1 MLTENN
7 EILKIYKKEKALLEG
22 HFILSSGMRS
32 SAYLQSAIVLSI
44 PEHLKKIAFALVK
57 NIKKIIEI
65 DKINLV
71 VSPAMGGVVI
81 GSKIGEVLNKKAIFL
96 ERANGNFT
104 LRRGFQILNNDKVL
118 LVEDVLTTGKSSIES
133 IECIQSFGAE
143 VICLASII
151 DRSGSDTKLEFDCPY
166 TSLAKINAPIFSE
179 TDIPTKLKKIPAV
192 KPGSRFL
199 K

>member
-1 MLTENN
+1 MLKENN
-7 EILKIYKKEKALLEG
+7 EILKIYRKEKALLEG
-22 HFILSSGMRS
+22 HFILSSGKRS
-32 SAYLQSAIVLSI
+32 SVYLQSAIVLSI
-44 PEHLKKIAFALVK
+44 PEHLKKISLALVE

-96 ERANGNFT
+96 ERVNGSFT
-104 LRRGFQILNNDKVL
+104 LRRGFQIFKNDKVL
-118 LVEDVLTTGKSSIES
+118 LVEDVLTTGKSSLES
-133 IECIQSFGAE
+133 IDCIKSFGAE
-143 VICLASII
+143 VMCLASII
-151 DRSGSDTKLEFDCPY
+151 DRSNNNLEFDCPY

-179 TDIPTKLKKIPAV
+179 TDIPITLKKITAV

>member
-22 HFILSSGMRS
+22 HFILSSGKRS
-32 SAYLQSAIVLSI
+32 SVYLQSAIVLSI
-44 PEHLKKIAFALVK
+44 PAHLKKISLALVK

-96 ERANGNFT
+96 ERVNGSFT
-104 LRRGFQILNNDKVL
+104 LRRGFQIFKNDKVL
-118 LVEDVLTTGKSSIES
+118 LVEDVLTTGKSSLES
-133 IECIQSFGAE
+133 IDCIKSFGAE
-143 VICLASII
+143 VMCLASII
-151 DRSGSDTKLEFDCPY
+151 DRSNNNLEFDCPY

-179 TDIPTKLKKIPAV
+179 TDIPLTLKKITAV

>member
-1 MLTENN
+1 MLKKNN

-22 HFILSSGMRS
+22 HFILSSGKRS
-32 SAYLQSAIVLSI
+32 SVYLQSAIVLSI
-44 PEHLKKIAFALVK
+44 PEHLKKISLALVE

-96 ERANGNFT
+96 ERVNGSFT
-104 LRRGFQILNNDKVL
+104 LRRGFQIFKNDKVL
-118 LVEDVLTTGKSSIES
+118 LVEDVLTTGKSSLES
-133 IECIQSFGAE
+133 IDCIKSFGAE
-143 VICLASII
+143 VMCLASII
-151 DRSGSDTKLEFDCPY
+151 DRSNNNFKFDCPY

-179 TDIPTKLKKIPAV
+179 TDIPLTLKKITAI

>member
-1 MLTENN
+1 MLKENN
-7 EILKIYKKEKALLEG
+7 DILKIYKKEKALLEG
-22 HFILSSGMRS
+22 HFILSSGKRS
-32 SAYLQSAIVLSI
+32 SVYLQSAIVLSI
-44 PEHLKKIAFALVK
+44 PEHLKRISLALVE

-96 ERANGNFT
+96 ERVNGSFT
-104 LRRGFQILNNDKVL
+104 LRRGFQIFKNDKVL
-118 LVEDVLTTGKSSIES
+118 LVEDVLTTGKSSLES
-133 IECIQSFGAE
+133 IDCIKSFGAE
-143 VICLASII
+143 VMCLASII
-151 DRSGSDTKLEFDCPY
+151 DRSNNNLEFDCPY

-179 TDIPTKLKKIPAV
+179 TDIPLTLKKITAV

>member
-7 EILKIYKKEKALLEG
+7 EILKIYRKEKALLEG
-22 HFILSSGMRS
+22 HFILSSGKRS
-32 SAYLQSAIVLSI
+32 SVYLQSAIVLSI
-44 PEHLKKIAFALVK
+44 PEHLKKISLALVE
-57 NIKKIIEI
+57 NIKKTIEI

-96 ERANGNFT
+96 ERVNGSFT
-104 LRRGFQILNNDKVL
+104 LRRGFQIFKNDKVL
-118 LVEDVLTTGKSSIES
+118 LVEDVLTTGKSSLES
-133 IECIQSFGAE
+133 IDCIKSFGAE
-143 VICLASII
+143 VMCLASII
-151 DRSGSDTKLEFDCPY
+151 DRSNNNLEFDCPY

-179 TDIPTKLKKIPAV
+179 ADIPLTLKKIKAV

>member
-1 MLTENN
+1 MLKENN

-22 HFILSSGMRS
+22 HFILSSGKRS
-32 SAYLQSAIVLSI
+32 SVYLQSAIVLSI
-44 PEHLKKIAFALVK
+44 PEHLKKISLALVE
-57 NIKKIIEI
+57 NIKKTIEI

-96 ERANGNFT
+96 ERVNGSFT
-104 LRRGFQILNNDKVL
+104 LRRGFQIFKNDKVL
-118 LVEDVLTTGKSSIES
+118 LVEDVLTTGKSSLES
-133 IECIQSFGAE
+133 IDCIKSFGAE
-143 VICLASII
+143 VMCLASII
-151 DRSGSDTKLEFDCPY
+151 DRSNNNLEFDCPY

-179 TDIPTKLKKIPAV
+179 TDIPLTLKKITAV

>member
-1 MLTENN
+1 MLKENN
-7 EILKIYKKEKALLEG
+7 EILKIYRKEKALLEG
-22 HFILSSGMRS
+22 HFILSSGKRS
-32 SAYLQSAIVLSI
+32 SVYLQSAIVLSI
-44 PEHLKKIAFALVK
+44 PEHLKKISLALVE

-71 VSPAMGGVVI
+71 VSPAMGGIVI
-81 GSKIGEVLNKKAIFL
+81 GSKIGEVLDKQAIFL
-96 ERANGNFT
+96 ERVNGSFT
-104 LRRGFQILNNDKVL
+104 LRRGFQIFKNDKVL
-118 LVEDVLTTGKSSIES
+118 LVEDVLTTGKSSFES
-133 IECIQSFGAE
+133 IDCINSFGAE

-151 DRSGSDTKLEFDCPY
+151 DRSNNNLEFDCPY

-179 TDIPTKLKKIPAV
+179 TDIPLTLKKITAV

>member
-1 MLTENN
+1 MLKENN

-22 HFILSSGMRS
+22 HFILSSGKRS
-32 SAYLQSAIVLSI
+32 SVYLQSAIVLSI
-44 PEHLKKIAFALVK
+44 PEHLKKISLALVE

-96 ERANGNFT
+96 ERVNGSFT
-104 LRRGFQILNNDKVL
+104 LRRGFQIFKNDKVL
-118 LVEDVLTTGKSSIES
+118 LVEDVLTTGKSSLES
-133 IECIQSFGAE
+133 IDCIKSFGAE
-143 VICLASII
+143 VMCLASII
-151 DRSGSDTKLEFDCPY
+151 DRSNNNLEFNCPY
-166 TSLAKINAPIFSE
+166 TSLAKINAPIFPE
-179 TDIPTKLKKIPAV
+179 TDIPLTLKKITAI

>member
-1 MLTENN
+1 MLKENN

-22 HFILSSGMRS
+22 HFILSSGKRS
-32 SAYLQSAIVLSI
+32 SVYLQSAIVLSI
-44 PEHLKKIAFALVK
+44 PEYLKKISLALVE

-96 ERANGNFT
+96 ERVNGSFT
-104 LRRGFQILNNDKVL
+104 LRRGFQIFKNDKVL
-118 LVEDVLTTGKSSIES
+118 LVEDVLTTGKSSLES
-133 IECIQSFGAE
+133 IDCIKSFGAE
-143 VICLASII
+143 VMCLASII
-151 DRSGSDTKLEFDCPY
+151 DRSNNNLEFDCPY

-179 TDIPTKLKKIPAV
+179 TDIPLTLKKITAV

>member
-22 HFILSSGMRS
+22 HFILSSGKRS
-32 SAYLQSAIVLSI
+32 SVYLQSAIVLSI
-44 PEHLKKIAFALVK
+44 PAHLKKISLALVK

-96 ERANGNFT
+96 ERINGSFA
-104 LRRGFQILNNDKVL
+104 LRRGFQIFKNDKVL
-118 LVEDVLTTGKSSIES
+118 LVEDVLTTGKSSFES
-133 IECIQSFGAE
+133 IDCIKSFGAE
-143 VICLASII
+143 VMCLASII
-151 DRSGSDTKLEFDCPY
+151 DRSNKNLEFDCPY

-179 TDIPTKLKKIPAV
+179 TDIPLKLKKIKAM

>member
-1 MLTENN
+1 MLKENN
-7 EILKIYKKEKALLEG
+7 EILNIYKKEKALLEG
-22 HFILSSGMRS
+22 HFILSSGKHS

-44 PEHLKKIAFALVK
+44 PKYLKKIASELVN
-57 NIKKIIEI
+57 NIKKIVEI

-96 ERANGNFT
+96 ERVQGNFS
-104 LRRGFQILNNDKVL
+104 LRRGFKICKNDKVL
-118 LVEDVLTTGKSSIES
+118 LIEDVLTTGKSSIES
-133 IECIQSFGAE
+133 IECIKSFGAE

-151 DRSGSDTKLEFDCPY
+151 DRSDNNLEFNCPH

-179 TDIPTKLKKIPAV
+179 KDIPLTLKKIPAV
-192 KPGSRFL
+192 KPGSRFI

>member
-1 MLTENN
+1 MLKENN

-22 HFILSSGMRS
+22 HFILSSGKRS
-32 SAYLQSAIVLSI
+32 SVYLQSAIVLSI
-44 PEHLKKIAFALVK
+44 PEHLKKISLALVE

-96 ERANGNFT
+96 ERDNGNFT
-104 LRRGFQILNNDKVL
+104 LRRGFQIFKNDKVL
-118 LVEDVLTTGKSSIES
+118 LVEDVLTTGKSSLES
-133 IECIQSFGAE
+133 IECVKSFGAE
-143 VICLASII
+143 VTCLASII
-151 DRSGSDTKLEFDCPY
+151 DRSNTNLEFDCPY

-179 TDIPTKLKKIPAV
+179 TDIPLTLKKITAV

>member
-7 EILKIYKKEKALLEG
+7 EILEIYKKEKALLEG
-22 HFILSSGMRS
+22 HFILSSGKRS
-32 SAYLQSAIVLSI
+32 SKYLQSAIVLSI
-44 PEHLKKIAFALVK
+44 PAHLKKISVALVK
-57 NIKKIIEI
+57 SIKKIIEI

-96 ERANGNFT
+96 ERINGNFT
-104 LRRGFQILNNDKVL
+104 LRRGFQIFKNDKVL
-118 LVEDVLTTGKSSIES
+118 LVEDVLTTGKSSLES
-133 IECIQSFGAE
+133 IECIKSFGAE

-151 DRSGSDTKLEFDCPY
+151 DRSNTNLEFNCPY
-166 TSLAKINAPIFSE
+166 TSLAEINAPIFSE
-179 TDIPTKLKKIPAV
+179 TEIPLALKKIPAV

>member
-1 MLTENN
+1 MLKESN
-7 EILKIYKKEKALLEG
+7 EILKIYKKENALLEG
-22 HFILSSGMRS
+22 HFILSSGKRS

-44 PEHLKKIAFALVK
+44 PAHLKKISLALVK
-57 NIKKIIEI
+57 SIKKIIEI

-96 ERANGNFT
+96 ERVNGSFT
-104 LRRGFQILNNDKVL
+104 LRRGFQIFKNDKVL
-118 LVEDVLTTGKSSIES
+118 LVEDVLTTGKSSLES
-133 IECIQSFGAE
+133 IECIKSFGAE
-143 VICLASII
+143 VMCLASII
-151 DRSGSDTKLEFDCPY
+151 DRSNINLEFDCPY
-166 TSLAKINAPIFSE
+166 TSLAKIYAPIYSE
-179 TDIPTKLKKIPAV
+179 TDIPLALKKIPAV

>member
-22 HFILSSGMRS
+22 HFILSSGKRS
-32 SAYLQSAIVLSI
+32 STYLQSAIVLSI
-44 PEHLKKIAFALVK
+44 PKHLKKIALALAK

-71 VSPAMGGVVI
+71 VSPAMGGVII

-96 ERANGNFT
+96 ERVNGNFT
-104 LRRGFQILNNDKVL
+104 LRRGFQILKNDKVL
-118 LVEDVLTTGKSSIES
+118 LVEDVLTTGKSSLES
-133 IECIQSFGAE
+133 IECIKSFGAE
-143 VICLASII
+143 VMCLASII
-151 DRSGSDTKLEFDCPY
+151 DRSNTNLEFDCPY

-179 TDIPTKLKKIPAV
+179 TDIPLTLKKIPAV

>member
-1 MLTENN
+1 MLKENN
-7 EILKIYKKEKALLEG
+7 EILKIYRKEKALLEG
-22 HFILSSGMRS
+22 HFILSSGKRS
-32 SAYLQSAIVLSI
+32 SVYLQSAIVLSI
-44 PEHLKKIAFALVK
+44 PEHLKKISLALVE
-57 NIKKIIEI
+57 NIKKIIKI

-96 ERANGNFT
+96 ERVNGSFT
-104 LRRGFQILNNDKVL
+104 LRRGFQIFKNDKVL
-118 LVEDVLTTGKSSIES
+118 LVEDVLTTGKSSLES
-133 IECIQSFGAE
+133 IDCIKSFGAE
-143 VICLASII
+143 VMCLASII
-151 DRSGSDTKLEFDCPY
+151 DRSNNNLEFDCPY

-179 TDIPTKLKKIPAV
+179 TDIPLTLKKITAV

>member
-1 MLTENN
+1 MLKENN

-22 HFILSSGMRS
+22 HFILSSGKRS
-32 SAYLQSAIVLSI
+32 SVYLQSAIVLSI
-44 PEHLKKIAFALVK
+44 PEHLKKISLALVE
-57 NIKKIIEI
+57 NIKKIIKI

-96 ERANGNFT
+96 ERVNGSFT
-104 LRRGFQILNNDKVL
+104 LRRGFQIFKNDKVL
-118 LVEDVLTTGKSSIES
+118 LVEDVLTTGKSSLES
-133 IECIQSFGAE
+133 IDCIKSFGAE
-143 VICLASII
+143 VMCLASII
-151 DRSGSDTKLEFDCPY
+151 DRSNNDLEFNCPY

-179 TDIPTKLKKIPAV
+179 TDIPLTLKKITAV

>member
-1 MLTENN
+1 MLKESN
-7 EILKIYKKEKALLEG
+7 EILKIYKKEKAFLEG
-22 HFILSSGMRS
+22 HFILSSGKRS

-44 PEHLKKIAFALVK
+44 PAHLKKISLALAK
-57 NIKKIIEI
+57 SIKKIIEI

-81 GSKIGEVLNKKAIFL
+81 GSKIGEALNKKAIFL
-96 ERANGNFT
+96 ERVNGSFT
-104 LRRGFQILNNDKVL
+104 LRRGFQIFKNDKVL
-118 LVEDVLTTGKSSIES
+118 LVEDVLTTGKSSLES
-133 IECIQSFGAE
+133 IECIKSFGAE
-143 VICLASII
+143 VMCLASII
-151 DRSGSDTKLEFDCPY
+151 DRSNTNLEFDCPY

-179 TDIPTKLKKIPAV
+179 TDIPSTLKKIPAV

>member
-1 MLTENN
+1 MLKENN
-7 EILKIYKKEKALLEG
+7 EILKIYRKEKALLEG
-22 HFILSSGMRS
+22 HFILSSGKRS
-32 SAYLQSAIVLSI
+32 SVYLQSAIVLSI
-44 PEHLKKIAFALVK
+44 PEHLKKISLALVE

-96 ERANGNFT
+96 ERVNGSFT
-104 LRRGFQILNNDKVL
+104 LRRGFQIFKNDKVL
-118 LVEDVLTTGKSSIES
+118 LVEDVLTTGKSSLES
-133 IECIQSFGAE
+133 IDCIKSFGAE
-143 VICLASII
+143 VMCLASII
-151 DRSGSDTKLEFDCPY
+151 NRSNNNLEFDCPY

-179 TDIPTKLKKIPAV
+179 TDIPLTLKKIKAV

>member
-1 MLTENN
+1 MN
-7 EILKIYKKEKALLEG
+7 
-22 HFILSSGMRS
+22 
-32 SAYLQSAIVLSI
+32 
-44 PEHLKKIAFALVK
+44 

-96 ERANGNFT
+96 ERVNGNFT
-104 LRRGFQILNNDKVL
+104 LRRGFQILKNDKVL
-118 LVEDVLTTGKSSIES
+118 LVEDVLTTGKSSLES
-133 IECIQSFGAE
+133 IECIKSFGAE

-151 DRSGSDTKLEFDCPY
+151 DRSNTDLEFDCPY

-179 TDIPTKLKKIPAV
+179 TDIPLTLKKIPAV

>member
-1 MLTENN
+1 MLKENN

-22 HFILSSGMRS
+22 HFILSSGKRS
-32 SAYLQSAIVLSI
+32 SVYLQSAIVLSI
-44 PEHLKKIAFALVK
+44 PEHLKKISLALVK

-96 ERANGNFT
+96 ERVNGSFT
-104 LRRGFQILNNDKVL
+104 LRRGFQIFKNDKVL
-118 LVEDVLTTGKSSIES
+118 LVEDVLTTGKSSLES
-133 IECIQSFGAE
+133 IDCIKSFGAE
-143 VICLASII
+143 VMCLASII
-151 DRSGSDTKLEFDCPY
+151 DRSNNNLEFDCPY

-179 TDIPTKLKKIPAV
+179 TDIPLTLKKITAV

>member
-1 MLTENN
+1 MLKENN
-7 EILKIYKKEKALLEG
+7 EILKIYREEKALLEG
-22 HFILSSGMRS
+22 HFILSSGKRS
-32 SAYLQSAIVLSI
+32 SVYLQSAIVLSI
-44 PEHLKKIAFALVK
+44 PEHLKKISLALVE

-96 ERANGNFT
+96 ERVNGSFT
-104 LRRGFQILNNDKVL
+104 LRRGFQIFKNDKVL
-118 LVEDVLTTGKSSIES
+118 LVEDVLTTGKSSLES
-133 IECIQSFGAE
+133 IDCIKSFGAE

-151 DRSGSDTKLEFDCPY
+151 DRSNNNLEFDCPY

-179 TDIPTKLKKIPAV
+179 TDIPLTLKKITAV

>member
-1 MLTENN
+1 MLKENN

-22 HFILSSGMRS
+22 HFILSSGKRS
-32 SAYLQSAIVLSI
+32 SVYLQSAIVLSI
-44 PEHLKKIAFALVK
+44 PEHLKKISLALVE

-96 ERANGNFT
+96 ERVNGSFT
-104 LRRGFQILNNDKVL
+104 LRRGFQIFKNDKVL
-118 LVEDVLTTGKSSIES
+118 LVEDVLTTGKSSLES
-133 IECIQSFGAE
+133 IDCIKAFGAE
-143 VICLASII
+143 VMCLASII
-151 DRSGSDTKLEFDCPY
+151 DRSNHNLEFDCPY

-179 TDIPTKLKKIPAV
+179 TDIPLTLKKITAV

>member
-22 HFILSSGMRS
+22 HFILSSGKRS
-32 SAYLQSAIVLSI
+32 SVYLQSAIVLSI
-44 PEHLKKIAFALVK
+44 PEHLKKISLALVE

-96 ERANGNFT
+96 ERVNGSFT
-104 LRRGFQILNNDKVL
+104 LRRGFQIFKNDKVL
-118 LVEDVLTTGKSSIES
+118 LVEDVLTTGKSSLES
-133 IECIQSFGAE
+133 IECIKSFGAE
-143 VICLASII
+143 VMCLASII
-151 DRSGSDTKLEFDCPY
+151 DRSNTNLEFDCPY

-179 TDIPTKLKKIPAV
+179 TDIPLTLKKIPAV

>member
-7 EILKIYKKEKALLEG
+7 EILKIYKKEKAFLEG

-96 ERANGNFT
+96 ERVNGNFT
-104 LRRGFQILNNDKVL
+104 LRRGFQILKNDKVL
-118 LVEDVLTTGKSSIES
+118 LVEDVLTTGKSSLES
-133 IECIQSFGAE
+133 IECIKSFGAE

-151 DRSGSDTKLEFDCPY
+151 DRSNTDLEFDCPY

-179 TDIPTKLKKIPAV
+179 TDIPLTLKKIPAV

>member
-1 MLTENN
+1 MLKENN

-22 HFILSSGMRS
+22 HFILSSGKRS
-32 SAYLQSAIVLSI
+32 SVYLQSAIVLSI
-44 PEHLKKIAFALVK
+44 PAHLKKISLALVE
-57 NIKKIIEI
+57 NIKKITEI

-96 ERANGNFT
+96 ERVNGSFT
-104 LRRGFQILNNDKVL
+104 LRRGFQIFKNDKVL
-118 LVEDVLTTGKSSIES
+118 LVEDVLTTGKSSLES
-133 IECIQSFGAE
+133 IDCIKSFGAE
-143 VICLASII
+143 VMCLASII
-151 DRSGSDTKLEFDCPY
+151 DRSNNNLEFDCPY

-179 TDIPTKLKKIPAV
+179 TDIPLTLKKISAV

>member
-1 MLTENN
+1 MLKENN

-22 HFILSSGMRS
+22 HFILSSGKRS
-32 SAYLQSAIVLSI
+32 SVYLQSAIVLSI
-44 PEHLKKIAFALVK
+44 PEHLKKISLALVE

-96 ERANGNFT
+96 ERVNGSFT
-104 LRRGFQILNNDKVL
+104 LRRGFQIFKNDKVL
-118 LVEDVLTTGKSSIES
+118 LVEDVLTTGKSSLES
-133 IECIQSFGAE
+133 IDCIKSFGAE
-143 VICLASII
+143 VMCLASII
-151 DRSGSDTKLEFDCPY
+151 DRSNTNLEFDCPY

-179 TDIPTKLKKIPAV
+179 TDIPLTLKKIPAV